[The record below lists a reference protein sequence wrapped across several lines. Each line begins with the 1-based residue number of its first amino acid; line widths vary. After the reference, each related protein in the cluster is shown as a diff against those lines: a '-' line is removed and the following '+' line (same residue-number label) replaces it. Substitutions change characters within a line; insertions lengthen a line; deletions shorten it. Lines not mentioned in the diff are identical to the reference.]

1 MKSSNRPRE
10 LRVLIDE
17 CLPIQ
22 LRHLVPDHDVRTV
35 MYMTWR
41 SLKNGE
47 LLSAAEREGFD
58 VFVTADAGI
67 AGDHITGR
75 HLAVVIVPTNRRKA
89 LDGIGDLLRSTID
102 EVAPGECRIIPRQA
116 VQALQR
122 PGRRRS

>member
-35 MYMTWR
+35 MYMAWR

-47 LLSAAEREGFD
+47 LLAAAEREGFD
-58 VFVTADAGI
+58 VFVRAEAGI
-67 AGDHITGR
+67 AGDLITGR

-89 LDGIGDLLRSTID
+89 LDGIGDLLR
-102 EVAPGECRIIPRQA
+102 EAVEHVAPGECRIISRQA
-116 VQALQR
+116 VESFRR
-122 PGRRRS
+122 PSRRRQ